1 MSVSNVSTNWGINF
15 TENGIE
21 IADASDIASAVMA
34 LFSAAFAIQNKTL
47 NTSYTTPQGQLATS
61 FAAIINNKNIDF
73 LRICNNFDI
82 DKATGVWLD
91 ALCALF
97 NIYRK
102 EAVPTTVSCVCTG
115 LSGTVINGMNELEPS
130 KVADAEGNVYVCQT
144 TTTIPAGGSV
154 TVTFQNEVGGAIACP
169 TNTVTSIVTTISGW
183 DTVNNPNAG
192 VVGSDTETD
201 AELRK
206 RYKEFVNNNASGTI
220 GSLVSAVLGLDGVL
234 DCVGA
239 ENPSG
244 ASISVGGYTINA
256 NTYALSV
263 LGGTGSDIAAAMWEK
278 HSMATQT
285 GNTTVTYTDPDTN
298 VSYNFSI
305 VRPTELAYYFKVTL
319 ANEASLPVDIADQVK
334 EAIYQDFYDNRVK
347 INSTTYASRFFNAV
361 NSLANN
367 IEIVS
372 IEMASKPSGGI
383 LSAYGN
389 SVVCKFSEY
398 PSLDK
403 ANISVIFQS

>member
-1 MSVSNVSTNWGINF
+1 MSQFNVSENWGINF
-15 TENGIE
+15 TNKGIE
-21 IADASDIASAVMA
+21 IADAKDIATAVMD
-34 LFSAAFAIQNKTL
+34 LLVAAFALQNKVL
-47 NTSYTTPQGQLATS
+47 NTSMTTPQGQLATS
-61 FAAIINNKNIDF
+61 LAAIINNKNIDL

-97 NIYRK
+97 NISRK
-102 EAVPTTVSCVCTG
+102 EAVPTTVECVCTG
-115 LSGTVINGMNELEPS
+115 LGGTVIYGMNEENPS
-130 KVADAEGNVYVCQT
+130 KVADLSGNVYVCQT

-154 TVTFQNEVGGAIACP
+154 TVTFQNEVGGNIPCQA
-169 TNTVTSIVTTISGW
+169 NTVTNIVTTVAGW
-183 DTVNNPNAG
+183 DTVNNPNNG
-192 VVGSDTETD
+192 IIGSDTETD

-206 RYKEFVNNNASGTI
+206 RYKQFVNNNASGTI

-244 ASISVGGYTINA
+244 SAISVGGYTINA

-263 LGGTGSDIAAAMWEK
+263 LGGNNSDIAAAMYEK

-285 GNTTVTYTDPDTN
+285 GNTTVTYTDPDTS

-305 VRPTELAYYFKVTL
+305 VRPTKLSYFFKVTL
-319 ANEASLPVDIADQVK
+319 ANEAALPANISDLVK
-334 EAIYQDFYDNRVK
+334 DAIYEDFYDNRVK
-347 INSTTYASRFFNAV
+347 INSTTYASRFFNAI
-361 NSLANN
+361 NSIANN

-372 IEMASKPSGGI
+372 IEMASQPAGGS

-389 SVVCKFSEY
+389 SVTCKFAEY
-398 PSLDK
+398 PDLEK
-403 ANISVIFQS
+403 ANISVIFDS

>member
-1 MSVSNVSTNWGINF
+1 MLASNVSENWGINF
-15 TENGIE
+15 TEKGIE
-21 IADASDIASAVMA
+21 IADAQDVATAVMN
-34 LFSAAFAIQNKTL
+34 LFVAAFALQNKTL

-61 FAAIINNKNIDF
+61 LAAIINNKNIDF

-97 NIYRK
+97 NISRK
-102 EAVPTTVSCVCTG
+102 ASVPTTVNCLCTG
-115 LSGTVINGMNELEPS
+115 LAGTVIYGMNEENPS
-130 KVADAEGNVYVCQT
+130 KVSDLSGNIYICQT

-154 TVTFQNEVGGAIACP
+154 TVTFQNEVGGNISCP
-169 TNTVTSIVTTISGW
+169 SDTVNTIVTTTAGW
-183 DTVNNPNAG
+183 DTVNNPSAG
-192 VVGSDTETD
+192 IVGSDTETD

-206 RYKEFVNNNASGTI
+206 RYKQFVNNNASGTI
-220 GSLVSAVLGLDGVL
+220 GSLVSAVLGLEGVL

-244 ASISVGGYTINA
+244 AAISVGGYTIQP
-256 NTYALSV
+256 NTYSLSV
-263 LGGTGSDIAAAMWEK
+263 LGGNGSDIAGAMYEK

-305 VRPTELAYYFKVTL
+305 VRPTKLSYFFKVTL
-319 ANEASLPVDIADQVK
+319 ANEASLPADIADKVK
-334 EAIYQDFYDNRVK
+334 SAIYEDFYDNRVK

-361 NSLANN
+361 NSVADN

-372 IEMASKPSGGI
+372 IEVASQPAGGS

-389 SVVCKFSEY
+389 SVTCNFDQY
-398 PSLDK
+398 PDLETT
-403 ANISVIFQS
+403 NISVEFDS

>member
-1 MSVSNVSTNWGINF
+1 MLASNVSENWGINF
-15 TENGIE
+15 TEKGIE
-21 IADASDIASAVMA
+21 IADAQDVATAVMN
-34 LFSAAFAIQNKTL
+34 LFVAAFALQNKTL

-61 FAAIINNKNIDF
+61 LAAIINNKNVDF

-97 NIYRK
+97 NISRK
-102 EAVPTTVSCVCTG
+102 AAVPTTVNCVCTG
-115 LSGTVINGMNELEPS
+115 LAGTVIYGINEENPS
-130 KVADAEGNVYVCQT
+130 KVSDLSGNIYVCQT
-144 TTTIPAGGSV
+144 TTTIPSSGSV
-154 TVTFQNEVGGAIACP
+154 TVTFQNEVGGNIPCNA
-169 TNTVTSIVTTISGW
+169 NTVNTIVTTTAGW
-183 DTVNNPNAG
+183 DTVNNPSAG
-192 VVGSDTETD
+192 IVGSDTETD

-206 RYKEFVNNNASGTI
+206 RYKQFVNNNASGTI
-220 GSLVSAVLGLDGVL
+220 DSLVSAVLGLEGVL

-244 ASISVGGYTINA
+244 SAISVGGYTINA

-263 LGGTGSDIAAAMWEK
+263 LGGNGSDIAGAMYEK

-285 GNTTVTYTDPDTN
+285 GNTTVTYTDPETS

-305 VRPTELAYYFKVTL
+305 VRPTKLSYFFKVTL
-319 ANEASLPVDIADQVK
+319 ANEASLPVDIANKVK
-334 EAIYQDFYDNRVK
+334 NAIYEDFYDNRVK

-361 NSLANN
+361 NSVADN

-372 IEMASKPSGGI
+372 IEVASQPEGGS

-389 SVVCKFSEY
+389 SVTCNFDQY
-398 PSLDK
+398 PDLETT
-403 ANISVIFQS
+403 NISVEFDS